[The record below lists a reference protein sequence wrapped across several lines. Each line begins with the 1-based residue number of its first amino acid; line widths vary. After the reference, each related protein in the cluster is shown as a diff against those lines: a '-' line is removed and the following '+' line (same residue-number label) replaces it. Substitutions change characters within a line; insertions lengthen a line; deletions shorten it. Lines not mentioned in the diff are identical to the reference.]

1 MTVIT
6 EAELRELWQGGR
18 GVIPPFPPG
27 TRLTPS
33 ARDFMKQWGIAV
45 TFEDGDKLPDTT
57 EQTWRTGGKEG
68 NGTHLPQPPGFQAS
82 NPPIFQ
88 PSNHPS
94 FQPPRPAWDKPGE
107 FPVNLS
113 GPLPACTVC
122 GQPVTQKP
130 AHMAQLDATHFAP
143 KTAPRF
149 VFRGKMDTLHAQF
162 LLTAAQARR
171 FNLPELVDYLATMSA
186 YCREITSAEYHQ
198 REVAPLQ
205 LAGLSE
211 AELRE
216 RSHWP
221 DRTLGIPHVVPGP
234 GDHEML
240 LQLNLLR
247 CQVRETELA
256 AAAVFAGPDGQP
268 ARTDLMVALNRLSSA
283 VYYLILLFK
292 AGKIAWKIPGGLGL

>member
-18 GVIPPFPPG
+18 GVIPPFPPD

-33 ARDFMKQWGIAV
+33 ARDFVHQWGIMIAL
-45 TFEDGDKLPDTT
+45 EGEAEGSSGGMGQKS
-57 EQTWRTGGKEG
+57 TWRTGGLEEA
-68 NGTHLPQPPGFQAS
+68 GTSTLQSSNLPTFQPPPLQPS
-82 NPPIFQ
+82 NPPL
-88 PSNHPS
+88 
-94 FQPPRPAWDKPGE
+94 RPIWDKPGE

-113 GPLPACTVC
+113 GPLPTCTVC
-122 GQPVTQKP
+122 GQPVVNKP

-149 VFRGKMDTLHAQF
+149 VFRGRMDTLHAHF
-162 LLTAAQARR
+162 LLAAAQARR
-171 FNLPELVDYLATMSA
+171 FNLADLVDYLETLSA
-186 YCREITSAEYHQ
+186 YCREITSAEYHG

-211 AELRE
+211 AEIRE
-216 RSHWP
+216 ASHWP
-221 DRTLGIPHVVPGP
+221 ERTLGIPHVAPAP

-247 CQVRETELA
+247 CQAREAELVA
-256 AAAVFAGPDGQP
+256 ASAFTGPDGQP
-268 ARTDLMVALNRLSSA
+268 TRPDLMTALNRLSSA

-292 AGKIAWKIPGGLGL
+292 AGKIAWKIPGGLR

>member
-33 ARDFMKQWGIAV
+33 ARDFVRQWSITISLEGEVEINSEGMDQRSTWQAGRLEETGTLPFHPAILP
-45 TFEDGDKLPDTT
+45 TFPLPTS
-57 EQTWRTGGKEG
+57 
-68 NGTHLPQPPGFQAS
+68 QPPT
-82 NPPIFQ
+82 P
-88 PSNHPS
+88 
-94 FQPPRPAWDKPGE
+94 PAWDKPGE

-122 GQPVTQKP
+122 GQPVVNKP

-149 VFRGKMDTLHAQF
+149 VFRGKLDTLHAHF
-162 LLTAAQARR
+162 LLTSAQARR
-171 FNLPELVDYLATMSA
+171 FNLADLTTYLATLSA
-186 YCREITSAEYHQ
+186 YCREITSAEYHG

-205 LAGLSE
+205 IAGLSE
-211 AELRE
+211 AEIRE
-216 RSHWP
+216 ASHWP
-221 DRTLGIPHVVPGP
+221 ERALGIPHVVPAP

-247 CQVRETELA
+247 CQVREAELVA
-256 AAAVFAGPDGQP
+256 ASAFTGPDGQP
-268 ARTDLMVALNRLSSA
+268 TRPDLMTALNRLSSA

-292 AGKIAWKIPGGLGL
+292 AGKIAWKIPGGLG

>member
-33 ARDFMKQWGIAV
+33 ARDFVHQWGLTITV
-45 TFEDGDKLPDTT
+45 EDGKLSKDT
-57 EQTWRTGGKEG
+57 EQLSIFTEG
-68 NGTHLPQPPGFQAS
+68 MQSVSIQPP
-82 NPPIFQ
+82 NTL
-88 PSNHPS
+88 
-94 FQPPRPAWDKPGE
+94 RPTWDKPAE

-113 GPLPACTVC
+113 GPLPVCTVC
-122 GQPVTQKP
+122 RQPVVNKP
-130 AHMAQLDATHFAP
+130 AHMAQLDASHFAP

-149 VFRGKMDTLHAQF
+149 VFRGRMDTLHAYF
-162 LLTAAQARR
+162 LLAAAQARR
-171 FNLPELVDYLATMSA
+171 FNLPDLVDYLTSLSA
-186 YCREITSAEYHQ
+186 YCREITSAEYHG
-198 REVAPLQ
+198 REVASLQ

-211 AELRE
+211 AQIRE
-216 RSHWP
+216 ASHWP
-221 DRTLGIPHVVPGP
+221 ERTLGIPHVAPAP

-247 CQVRETELA
+247 CQAREAELVA
-256 AAAVFAGPDGQP
+256 ASAFTGLDGQP
-268 ARTDLMVALNRLSSA
+268 TRPDLITALNRLSSA

-292 AGKIAWKIPGGLGL
+292 AGKIAWKIPGGLG